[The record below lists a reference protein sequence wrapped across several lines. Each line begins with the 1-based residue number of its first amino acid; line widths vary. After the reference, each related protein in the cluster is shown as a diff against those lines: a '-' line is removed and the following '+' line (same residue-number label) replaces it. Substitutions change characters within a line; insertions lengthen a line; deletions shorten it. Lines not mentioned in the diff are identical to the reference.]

1 MDRPPPLPDK
11 VYILTQED
19 VYMSIDG
26 GRMTRRKYIVFELW
40 HRPNGKPDTISYRY
54 YVDGKESESWN
65 LRGDQFVP
73 LRMFSVDHAREN
85 WDYLVS
91 RNWKRTGMVVT
102 A

>member
-1 MDRPPPLPDK
+1 MDKASPLPDQ

-19 VYMSIDG
+19 DYMSIDG

-40 HRPNGKPDTISYRY
+40 HRPHGKPDTASYRY

-65 LRGDQFVP
+65 LRGDAFVP

-91 RNWKRTGMVVT
+91 RNWKQTSMVVI